1 MKQTEQAK
9 KITKVAASLFA
20 QKGYNGVGVA
30 EIGAA
35 SGFGRGT
42 LYHHIES
49 KEDLLHEIA
58 SQYISDL
65 VQSGH
70 RIAIEYPDP
79 IQRLKALS
87 RHLMAVIS
95 SSLAEIVVCFREV
108 QSLTGSRH
116 HDVMCMHAEYQQIW
130 SKTIEEGVQQNVFR
144 EVDKIAVKGLLGMY
158 FYSCLWLKPDGL
170 QSPEDIGDVLVI
182 LSSVLSLRART
193 NNRALSSKINPHT
206 LKGVA
211 QFQAMVGGYVAV
223 GFLVQR

>member
-1 MKQTEQAK
+1 MRQTEQAK

-20 QKGYNGVGVA
+20 EKGYNGVGVA
-30 EIGAA
+30 EIGTA

-58 SQYISDL
+58 SQYISGL

-70 RIAIEYPDP
+70 RITREYPDP
-79 IQRLKALS
+79 VERLNALS

-95 SSLAEIVVCFREV
+95 NSLAEIVVCFREV

-116 HDVMCMHAEYQQIW
+116 DDVMCMHAEYQKSW
-130 SKTIEEGVQQNVFR
+130 SKTIDEGVEQNVFR
-144 EVDKIAVKGLLGMY
+144 AVDKIAVKGLLGMY

-170 QSPEDIGDVLVI
+170 QSPEDIANVLSDLVI
-182 LSSVLSLRART
+182 RSLAIEP
-193 NNRALSSKINPHT
+193 KE
-206 LKGVA
+206 
-211 QFQAMVGGYVAV
+211 
-223 GFLVQR
+223 

>member
-20 QKGYNGVGVA
+20 KKGYNGVGVA

-58 SQYISDL
+58 SQYISGL

-70 RIAIEYPDP
+70 RITREYPDP
-79 IQRLKALS
+79 VQRLNALS
-87 RHLMAVIS
+87 RHLMTVIS
-95 SSLAEIVVCFREV
+95 NSLAEIVVCFREV
-108 QSLTGSRH
+108 QSLSGTRH
-116 HDVMCMHAEYQQIW
+116 HDVMCMHTQYQEIW
-130 SKTIEEGVQQNVFR
+130 SKTIEDGVQKNVFR
-144 EVDKIAVKGLLGMY
+144 AVDKIAVKGLLGMY

-170 QSPEDIGDVLVI
+170 QSPEDIADVFSDLVI
-182 LSSVLSLRART
+182 RSLT
-193 NNRALSSKINPHT
+193 IEPEE
-206 LKGVA
+206 
-211 QFQAMVGGYVAV
+211 
-223 GFLVQR
+223 

>member
-1 MKQTEQAK
+1 MFAK
-9 KITKVAASLFA
+9 
-20 QKGYNGVGVA
+20 KGYNGVGVA

-49 KEDLLHEIA
+49 KEGLLHEIA
-58 SQYISDL
+58 SQYISEL
-65 VQSGH
+65 VESGY
-70 RIAIEYPDP
+70 RITEEYADP
-79 IQRLKALS
+79 VLRLRALS
-87 RHLMAVIS
+87 RHLMSVIS
-95 SSLAEIVVCFREV
+95 NSLAEIVVCFREV

-170 QSPEDIGDVLVI
+170 QSPEDIGDVFSDLVI
-182 LSSVLSLRART
+182 RSLSRDPSD
-193 NNRALSSKINPHT
+193 
-206 LKGVA
+206 
-211 QFQAMVGGYVAV
+211 
-223 GFLVQR
+223 

>member
-1 MKQTEQAK
+1 MKQTEQAR

-20 QKGYNGVGVA
+20 KKGYNGVGVA

-58 SQYISDL
+58 SQYISGL
-65 VQSGH
+65 VESGH
-70 RIAIEYPDP
+70 KITNEYPDP
-79 IQRLKALS
+79 IVRLNALS
-87 RHLMAVIS
+87 RHLMDVIS
-95 SSLAEIVVCFREV
+95 KSLSEIVVCFREV

-116 HDVMCMHAEYQQIW
+116 EDVMCMHAEYQKIW
-130 SKTIEEGVQQNVFR
+130 SQTIEEGVQKNVFR

-170 QSPEDIGDVLVI
+170 QSPEDIADVFSDLVVRS
-182 LSSVLSLRART
+182 LSKT
-193 NNRALSSKINPHT
+193 T
-206 LKGVA
+206 TE
-211 QFQAMVGGYVAV
+211 
-223 GFLVQR
+223 

>member
-1 MKQTEQAK
+1 MKQTEQAR

-20 QKGYNGVGVA
+20 KKGYNGVGVA

-58 SQYISDL
+58 SQYISGL
-65 VQSGH
+65 VESGH
-70 RIAIEYPDP
+70 KITNEHPDP
-79 IQRLKALS
+79 IVRLNALS
-87 RHLMAVIS
+87 RHLMDVIS
-95 SSLAEIVVCFREV
+95 NSLSEIVVCFREV

-116 HDVMCMHAEYQQIW
+116 EDVMCMHAEYQKIW
-130 SKTIEEGVQQNVFR
+130 SQTIEEGVQKNVFR

-170 QSPEDIGDVLVI
+170 QSPEDIADVFSDLVVRS
-182 LSSVLSLRART
+182 LSKT
-193 NNRALSSKINPHT
+193 T
-206 LKGVA
+206 TE
-211 QFQAMVGGYVAV
+211 
-223 GFLVQR
+223 

>member
-1 MKQTEQAK
+1 LRQTEQAK

-79 IQRLKALS
+79 IQRLRALS

-95 SSLAEIVVCFREV
+95 NSLAEIVVCFREV

-130 SKTIEEGVQQNVFR
+130 SKTIEECVQQNVFR

-170 QSPEDIGDVLVI
+170 QSPEDIGDVFSDLVI
-182 LSSVLSLRART
+182 RSLS
-193 NNRALSSKINPHT
+193 
-206 LKGVA
+206 KGSDE
-211 QFQAMVGGYVAV
+211 
-223 GFLVQR
+223 

>member
-1 MKQTEQAK
+1 MKQTEQAR

-20 QKGYNGVGVA
+20 KKGYNGVGVA

-58 SQYISDL
+58 SQYISGL
-65 VQSGH
+65 VESGH
-70 RIAIEYPDP
+70 KITNEHPDP
-79 IQRLKALS
+79 IVRLNALS
-87 RHLMAVIS
+87 RHLMDVIS
-95 SSLAEIVVCFREV
+95 NSLSEIVVCFREV

-116 HDVMCMHAEYQQIW
+116 EDVMCMHAEYQKIW
-130 SKTIEEGVQQNVFR
+130 SQTIEEGVQQNVFR

-170 QSPEDIGDVLVI
+170 QSPEDIADVFSDLVVRS
-182 LSSVLSLRART
+182 LSKT
-193 NNRALSSKINPHT
+193 T
-206 LKGVA
+206 TE
-211 QFQAMVGGYVAV
+211 
-223 GFLVQR
+223 

>member
-20 QKGYNGVGVA
+20 KKGYNGVGVA

-58 SQYISDL
+58 SQYISGL

-70 RIAIEYPDP
+70 RITREYPDP
-79 IQRLKALS
+79 VQRLNALS
-87 RHLMAVIS
+87 RHLMTVIS
-95 SSLAEIVVCFREV
+95 NSLAEIVVCFREV
-108 QSLTGSRH
+108 QSLSGTRH
-116 HDVMCMHAEYQQIW
+116 HDVMCMHTEYQEIW
-130 SKTIEEGVQQNVFR
+130 SKTIEDGVQKNVFR
-144 EVDKIAVKGLLGMY
+144 AVDKIAVKGLLGMY

-170 QSPEDIGDVLVI
+170 QSPEDIADVFSDLVI
-182 LSSVLSLRART
+182 RSLT
-193 NNRALSSKINPHT
+193 IEPEE
-206 LKGVA
+206 
-211 QFQAMVGGYVAV
+211 
-223 GFLVQR
+223 